1 MKTFI
6 AYRHTGE
13 DPAAL
18 EKLLGSV
25 RSAFDQAGVSAY
37 ATFFDETVFQAKSM
51 GAKEI
56 MSHAFAVINE
66 SDFLFVIQSSD
77 SKSEGLLMEV
87 GYCLAKGIPV
97 VVATHQN
104 VKHTYLPEMATLSIS
119 WVGPQDLISKIAEVD
134 FSKLKF

>member
-18 EKLLGSV
+18 EKILGGV
-25 RSAFDQAGVSAY
+25 RSAFDQVEVNAY

-56 MSHAFAVINE
+56 MNHAFSIIDE
-66 SDFLFVIQSSD
+66 SDFLFVIQTSEN
-77 SKSEGLLMEV
+77 KSEGLLMEV
-87 GYCLAKGIPV
+87 GYCIAKDIPV
-97 VVATHQN
+97 VVATHEE

-119 WVGPQDLISKIAEVD
+119 WVDPQDLFNKIAEMD
-134 FSKLKF
+134 FSKL